1 MPESLQNRAMDIA
14 HDHQGIVKT
23 KAMVREKVWFPGIDQ
38 MVEDKVKT
46 CMACQANVPQPTGS
60 H

>member
-1 MPESLQNRAMDIA
+1 M
-14 HDHQGIVKT
+14 KT

-46 CMACQANVPQPTGS
+46 CMACQANVPQHNREPLKMSELPEGPW
-60 H
+60 